1 MPTSAVRLERA
12 GALVQVLLNE
22 SNIGGDAFAQRRT
35 TAAEI
40 LEQVGIAVAVLQA
53 RSYEVQL
60 VNASW
65 RELFGDNAT
74 SLPFAGLHERVS
86 MRFAEVERTQYP
98 VHLTDIELATPDY
111 VGFYEASISPRR
123 DTDGVV
129 DGVIVTCFDTTEEV
143 LERILSV
150 PPDALMWIGRQRG
163 EIEDANR
170 AWRAYVG
177 AAAKKSWLR
186 QVHPNGRDRCLA
198 AFNETMAN
206 GRIASCEVRLRRA
219 DGAYRWH
226 ELRFVGADN
235 ERAFV
240 AGVQIPGADL
250 VRSERAARKEA
261 ELANQL
267 KDRFLAAV
275 SHELRAPLTTMML
288 WEGVLRSETSDDALR
303 ARALDAIHQSA
314 LMQSRL
320 VGDLLDVS
328 RANSGKLYVDTRPI
342 DITRVI
348 EQAVAE
354 ITPALMKKNLAIDV
368 ELCDTRV
375 VDGDPV
381 RLRQVIDNILSN
393 ALKFTDPGG
402 KLDVKTERRNGMIAI
417 EISDT
422 GRGIA
427 KSSLKRVF
435 EPFSQLEETMTR
447 NEGGL
452 GLGLAIARELVLLHG
467 GTVEAA
473 SPGVGQGAT
482 FTIAL
487 PVGKKRRMTTPPPT
501 HQPITL
507 DRLRILVVD
516 DDHRLRAALALL
528 LGRAGAQVTVA
539 TGAQHARDE
548 IEKGIFDALICD
560 VAMPHEDG
568 YSLIRSIRGT
578 GSETPAIALT
588 AHATAAD
595 ASLALAA
602 GFDIHVAK
610 PVDINHLV
618 ACIAQ
623 AIELRTTR
631 VRK

>member
-1 MPTSAVRLERA
+1 MAHRRA
-12 GALVQVLLNE
+12 
-22 SNIGGDAFAQRRT
+22 

-40 LEQVGIAVAVLQA
+40 LEHVGIAVAVFTGATYDLQ
-53 RSYEVQL
+53 L
-60 VNASW
+60 INASW
-65 RELFGDNAT
+65 RELFGGDSANA
-74 SLPFAGLHERVS
+74 PFAGLNERVS
-86 MRFAEVERTQYP
+86 MRFAEVMRTQVP
-98 VHLTDIELATPDY
+98 IHLTDVELTTADR
-111 VGFYEASISPRR
+111 VGFYEASIIRR
-123 DTDGVV
+123 RNVAGVT

-150 PPDALMWIGRQRG
+150 APDALMWIGRDNG
-163 EIEDANR
+163 DLEEANR
-170 AWRAYVG
+170 GWRAYVG
-177 AAAKKSWLR
+177 ATPKKSWLR
-186 QVHPNGRDRCLA
+186 QVHPNGRDRCLV
-198 AFNETMAN
+198 AFNETMQH
-206 GRIASCEVRLRRA
+206 GRVASCEVRLRRA

-226 ELRFVGADN
+226 ELRFINADS

-240 AGVQIPGADL
+240 AAVQIAGADL

-261 ELANQL
+261 ELANQM

-288 WEGVLRSETSDDALR
+288 WEGVLRSETSDEPLR

-342 DITRVI
+342 DIARVI

-354 ITPALMKKNLAIDV
+354 ITPTLVKKSLAIDV
-368 ELCDTRV
+368 QLGTARV

-393 ALKFTDPGG
+393 AVKFTDPGG
-402 KLDVKTERRNGMIAI
+402 TLSVKTERRGATIAI

-427 KSSLKRVF
+427 KASLRRIF
-435 EPFSQLEETMTR
+435 EPFSQIEETMTR
-447 NEGGL
+447 KEGGL
-452 GLGLAIARELVLLHG
+452 GLGLAIARELVLLHN
-467 GTVEAA
+467 GTIEAT
-473 SPGVGQGAT
+473 SPGVGLGAT
-482 FTIAL
+482 FTICL
-487 PVGKKRRMTTPPPT
+487 PVGKKRRTTTPPPT
-501 HQPITL
+501 ERPITL

-528 LGRAGAQVTVA
+528 LGRAGAEVTIA
-539 TGAQHARDE
+539 TGAHHAREE
-548 IEKGIFDALICD
+548 IEKSIFDALICD

-568 YSLIRSIRGT
+568 YSLIKSIRAT
-578 GSETPAIALT
+578 GSDTPAIALT

-602 GFDIHVAK
+602 GFDVHVAK
-610 PVDINHLV
+610 PVDVNHLV
-618 ACIAQ
+618 TCINQ
-623 AIELRTTR
+623 AIELRSTR

>member
-1 MPTSAVRLERA
+1 
-12 GALVQVLLNE
+12 VLLNE
-22 SNIGGDAFAQRRT
+22 ISIGGDALSAEAVAQRRA
-35 TAAEI
+35 TAVEI
-40 LEQVGIAVAVLQA
+40 LEHVGIAVAVFYGPKHELQ
-53 RSYEVQL
+53 L
-60 VNASW
+60 INASW
-65 RELFGDNAT
+65 RELFGEQAA
-74 SLPFAGLHERVS
+74 SAPFAAVHERVS
-86 MRFAEVERTQYP
+86 MRFDEVKQAQFP
-98 VHLTDIELATPDY
+98 VHLTDVELTTTDHA
-111 VGFYEASISPRR
+111 GFYEASIIPRR
-123 DTDGVV
+123 SVDGVT

-143 LERILSV
+143 LERIMSV
-150 PPDALMWIGRQRG
+150 PPDALMWIGRANG
-163 EIEDANR
+163 DLEEANR
-170 AWRAYVG
+170 AWRAFVG
-177 AAAKKSWLR
+177 ATPKKSWLR
-186 QVHPNGRDRCLA
+186 QVHPTGRDACVN
-198 AFNETMAN
+198 AFNDAMQK

-226 ELRFVGADN
+226 ELRFINADS
-235 ERAFV
+235 ERAFI
-240 AGVQIPGADL
+240 AAVQIPGADL

-288 WEGVLRSETSDDALR
+288 WEGVLRSETSDEALR

-328 RANSGKLYVDTRPI
+328 RANSGKLYVDSRPI
-342 DITRVI
+342 DIARVI

-354 ITPALMKKNLAIDV
+354 ITPTLVKKNLAIDV
-368 ELCDTRV
+368 QLCATRI

-393 ALKFTDPGG
+393 AVKFTDAGG
-402 KLDVKTERRNGMIAI
+402 KLSVKSERRGAMIAI
-417 EISDT
+417 EISDS

-427 KSSLKRVF
+427 KPSLRRIF
-435 EPFSQLEETMTR
+435 EPFSQLDETMTR
-447 NEGGL
+447 SEGGL

-473 SPGVGQGAT
+473 SPGVGLGAT
-482 FTIAL
+482 FTISL
-487 PVGKKRRMTTPPPT
+487 PVGKKRRTTTPPPT
-501 HQPITL
+501 QRPITL

-528 LGRAGAQVTVA
+528 LGRAGADVTIA
-539 TGAQHARDE
+539 TGAHHAREE
-548 IEKGIFDALICD
+548 IEKTAFDALICD

-568 YSLIRSIRGT
+568 YSLIRSIRAT
-578 GSETPAIALT
+578 GSDTPAIALT

-610 PVDINHLV
+610 PVDVNHLV
-618 ACIAQ
+618 TCINQ
-623 AIELRTTR
+623 AIELRSTR